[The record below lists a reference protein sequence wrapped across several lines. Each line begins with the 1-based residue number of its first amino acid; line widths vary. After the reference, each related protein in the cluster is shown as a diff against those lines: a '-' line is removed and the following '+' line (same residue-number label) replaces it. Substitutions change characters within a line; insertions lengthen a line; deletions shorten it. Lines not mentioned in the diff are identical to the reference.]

1 MQPTIKKNKKPIILI
16 FIANYLPG
24 FKYGGIPVTVSNT
37 VDHLNEDFE
46 FKIITRD
53 RDLNSKKPYEGIKY
67 NQWQKV
73 GNAKVLYLKPEDINF
88 KYLISLIKDTD
99 YNLIQLNSFFDS
111 VFTLK
116 VVFLKKMKLITDRPM
131 IIAPRGELMDGDF
144 NKKFLKK
151 FLFVKLSLFTGFYDK
166 LIWQASNELESK
178 GFKKFMNVKRD
189 SICIAGDLP
198 SLDHLNKIP
207 DKKLPK
213 SIKSNRLKIIFL
225 NRLTREKNL
234 DYALK
239 VIKKLDEKV
248 IFDIYGPKQD
258 RRHWRECEE
267 IIRGINEKTKV
278 TYRGSVTPDKVI
290 DVFRDYDLFLHP
302 TRSENYGHTIIE
314 SLIAGTPVL
323 LSKGTTQWD
332 NIEDE
337 GMGWLVPLS
346 DIDLFVKKIKRLIN
360 EDSEIRFKR
369 REIICSKI
377 KDFLINPEVL
387 KQNIDIFQKQL
398 V

>member
-1 MQPTIKKNKKPIILI
+1 MQSTLKKNKKPIILI

-24 FKYGGIPVTVSNT
+24 FKYGGILVTVSNT
-37 VDHLNEDFE
+37 IDHLNKKFE

-53 RDLNSKKPYEGIKY
+53 RDLNSRKPYEGIIYDKRQ
-67 NQWQKV
+67 NV
-73 GNAKVLYLKPEDINF
+73 RNAKVRYLKPEDINF
-88 KYLISLIKDTD
+88 KYLISLIRDTD
-99 YNLIQLNSFFDS
+99 YDLIQLNSFFDPI
-111 VFTLK
+111 FTLK
-116 VVFLKKMKLITDRPM
+116 VVLAKKLKLVSDKPM

-144 NKKFLKK
+144 NRKFLKK
-151 FLFVKLSLFTGFYDK
+151 FLFVKFALFTGFYGK

-178 GFKKFMNVKRD
+178 GFKKVMNVKRD

-225 NRLTREKNL
+225 NRITTEKNL

-239 VIKKLDEKV
+239 VIKKLKGNV

-258 RRHWRECEE
+258 KKHWYECEK
-267 IIRGINEKTKV
+267 IIKRIDKITKV
-278 TYRGSVTPDKVI
+278 AYKGSVPPDKVI

-337 GMGWLVPLS
+337 GMGWLAPLS

-377 KDFLINPEVL
+377 KDFLINPDVL
-387 KQNIDIFQKQL
+387 KQNIEIFQKQL